1 MQDYVSMFYLS
12 PRTSKQESFD
22 AVSKI
27 TCRNTFKLQD
37 SIIQF
42 TVKTHQGKVR
52 FSFKL
57 LDMYVLTAYV
67 SLGTDRVCNFLIGK
81 PNDVCLRSKI

>member
-1 MQDYVSMFYLS
+1 MFYLS
-12 PRTSKQESFD
+12 PRTSNQESFD
-22 AVSKI
+22 TVS
-27 TCRNTFKLQD
+27 RNTFKLQD

-57 LDMYVLTAYV
+57 LDMCVLTAYV

-81 PNDVCLRSKI
+81 PSDVCLCNNI